1 MPECGPE
8 IPFSDLRADAYHWL
22 TVYEAAFYP
31 DKLDL
36 AIVRYEPVLERFSEL
51 VEGADSSPDLLRRI
65 MAEPAALRRDLL
77 KLFARYVSPT
87 TKTELLKKKENTEA
101 TIRHLGDEF
110 RPLPIVRDKL
120 QQRPAVDE
128 AIIAI
133 LDEHS
138 NRGRSGYQLTED
150 FFLWFEAEF
159 TAAKWTIQG
168 PRGAG
173 RDLNLPDIL
182 PGFEK
187 DMPVDFAISDAAGT
201 LRAIG
206 FARYDTDR
214 GGSQEDDRI
223 SGNADKLSALMS
235 FNRSRDLPIG
245 ILYLNDG
252 LGLTL
257 GSMWRDYGEIERIGE
272 GIALVTTLKMAQA
285 GRVSLAWLGS

>member
-1 MPECGPE
+1 MTECGPE
-8 IPFSDLRADAYHWL
+8 IPFAAMEPKPYRWL

-31 DKLDL
+31 DKLDR

-51 VEGADSSPDLLRRI
+51 VDAAKSSPDLLRRI
-65 MAEPAALRRDLL
+65 MDEPPTLRKDLL

-87 TKTELLKKKENTEA
+87 TKTELLKKKESTEA
-101 TIRHLGDEF
+101 TIEHLGSDF
-110 RPLPIVRDKL
+110 RPLDVVREKL
-120 QQRPAVDE
+120 RQRPEVDE

-138 NRGRSGYQLTED
+138 SRGRSGYQLTED

-159 TAAKWTIQG
+159 AGQGWSIQG

-173 RDLNLPDIL
+173 RDINLPDIL
-182 PGFEK
+182 PGFKKE
-187 DMPVDFAISDAAGT
+187 MPVDFALSDAAGT
-201 LRAIG
+201 LRVIG

-223 SGNADKLSALMS
+223 GGNVDKLTPLMS
-235 FNRSRDLPIG
+235 FNRSRDVPIKV
-245 ILYLNDG
+245 LYLNDG

-257 GSMWRDYGEIERIGE
+257 GSMWRDYGEIERIGDP
-272 GIALVTTLKMAQA
+272 IALVTTLKMAQA
-285 GRVSLAWLGS
+285 GRVSVAWLES